1 MRDPALRQRIE
12 EALAKINELRGS
24 SPPLPTND
32 WELALEL
39 GKDSKTGELFCWYY
53 FACHST
59 RCLFWLHQFD
69 LLDVLF
75 DLRGV
80 TELTHI
86 RECTLH

>member
-1 MRDPALRQRIE
+1 MRDPILRQRIE
-12 EALAKINELRGS
+12 EALAEINELRES
-24 SPPLPTND
+24 SPPLPAND

-39 GKDSKTGELFCWYY
+39 GNDFKTGEPICRYY

-59 RCLFWLHQFD
+59 RCLFWLHTFD

-80 TELTHI
+80 TEWTHI
-86 RECTLH
+86 RECTLP